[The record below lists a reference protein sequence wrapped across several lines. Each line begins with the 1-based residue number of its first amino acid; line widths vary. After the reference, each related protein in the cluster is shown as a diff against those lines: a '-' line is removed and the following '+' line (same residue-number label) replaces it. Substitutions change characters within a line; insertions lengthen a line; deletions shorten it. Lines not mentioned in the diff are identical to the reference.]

1 MLRLISKLL
10 NKDKKLKTFYDNIV
24 NDIKN
29 LDSKQDKSK
38 KENVEDFVKEIRKLD
53 LSHILV
59 VRENDENE
67 SIDKANLTI
76 EEKLELLQM
85 KNKTLKNLSNTKH
98 AHPSYSWLKVKSSL
112 AFTEDEIDE
121 RIECA
126 KKELIR
132 LYEEKSNENDFEVG
146 ISPSEMNESFSYYLN
161 NAYLRGPFKEML
173 KSCTEQDE
181 NNNWIMKS

>member
-53 LSHILV
+53 LSHFLV

-76 EEKLELLQM
+76 EEKLELLHM
-85 KNKTLKNLSNTKH
+85 KNKTLKNLSNTKY
-98 AHPSYSWLKVKSSL
+98 AHPSYS
-112 AFTEDEIDE
+112 
-121 RIECA
+121 
-126 KKELIR
+126 
-132 LYEEKSNENDFEVG
+132 
-146 ISPSEMNESFSYYLN
+146 
-161 NAYLRGPFKEML
+161 
-173 KSCTEQDE
+173 
-181 NNNWIMKS
+181 